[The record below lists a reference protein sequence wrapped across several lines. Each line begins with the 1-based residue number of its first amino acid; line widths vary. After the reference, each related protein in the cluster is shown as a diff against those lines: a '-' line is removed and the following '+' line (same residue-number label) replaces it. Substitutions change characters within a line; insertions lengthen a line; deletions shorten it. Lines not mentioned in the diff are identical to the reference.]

1 MEPWRLNL
9 GNFTGISSILVAPVG
24 PSHLLPT
31 LFCTVL
37 QIPEASPDHE
47 HAATVSSEVLHWNTS
62 MRKPKGATIHSQ
74 GQGRRPRCW
83 ERCPWCWEAHGCCL
97 RCWRAPH
104 AEEVTE
110 PAGDTGARYHL
121 DAREPNRESDK
132 ISAVCSACCS
142 RRILTRTDHFQGQ
155 SGQPR
160 KQWHAEMAD
169 KIATKRLLTLILS
182 LRAEMNDWNT
192 RLVKARML
200 LISLLCAE
208 QDLAGGKLT
217 IS

>member
-1 MEPWRLNL
+1 MNTQTR
-9 GNFTGISSILVAPVG
+9 FQVRCCTGTQVWG
-24 PSHLLPT
+24 
-31 LFCTVL
+31 
-37 QIPEASPDHE
+37 SPK
-47 HAATVSSEVLHWNTS
+47 ALRYTPKV
-62 MRKPKGATIHSQ
+62 KGAV
-74 GQGRRPRCW
+74 
-83 ERCPWCWEAHGCCL
+83 HGAESAV
-97 RCWRAPH
+97 RGAEWR
-104 AEEVTE
+104 
-110 PAGDTGARYHL
+110 TGAVRGADGPRTQRRSPSRL
-121 DAREPNRESDK
+121 GTPALGITWMQGNPTMSQTRV
-132 ISAVCSACCS
+132 SAVCSACCS
-142 RRILTRTDHFQGQ
+142 RRILTRTDNFQGQ